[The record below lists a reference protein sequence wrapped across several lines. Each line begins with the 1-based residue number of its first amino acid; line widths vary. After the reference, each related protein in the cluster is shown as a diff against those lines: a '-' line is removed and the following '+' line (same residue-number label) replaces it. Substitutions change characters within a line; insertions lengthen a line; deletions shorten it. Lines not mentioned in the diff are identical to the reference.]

1 MARITY
7 ADKEQHHA
15 SPLPD
20 EQKWMHG
27 DANEVK
33 DSVNA
38 VYDADAAA
46 TGEVM
51 FNDGTGVGKSPDLLF
66 DGILQVGAISDV
78 GQLQLGG
85 ATDTA
90 VGTVSSNGTLTVE
103 GQDINVSAGAV
114 TTVSGVVGV
123 AINGE
128 TIVAEATN
136 GVDISAASG
145 VRILTA
151 NQPRL
156 AFDEDGAMLVS
167 EDAGT
172 AGQFIKSNGPGA
184 AASWADV
191 LASGIA
197 NTPFFYLQSGSVTG
211 IYRED
216 GENGGRPKFSL
227 ITGNPALDLSAW
239 SGTFWGVTIGGVLA
253 YRSFDDV
260 ANPTLCTTWEAVS
273 GAAPLPTTSPLY
285 GPTVQDALEQVA
297 QAFAPRERVWEGY
310 MTQDGTDL
318 PTVEVLRNTLGG
330 TPVFTYVGPGIYTA
344 TLEGAFP
351 LNKTS
356 WFLGSG
362 GGDGVIELGRCI
374 TIIPNGVGG
383 NELFVSSGV
392 LGSGEYTNGIYGA
405 YFKITVKRP

>member
-103 GQDINVSAGAV
+103 GQTVE
-114 TTVSGVVGV
+114 VSGATEVALSTGGTKRFAVGSD
-123 AINGE
+123 GE
-128 TIVAEATN
+128 YLVQ
-136 GVDISAASG
+136 G
-145 VRILTA
+145 
-151 NQPRL
+151 
-156 AFDEDGAMLVS
+156 DE
-167 EDAGT
+167 GT
-172 AGQFIKSNGPGA
+172 EGQFIKSNGPGA
-184 AASWADV
+184 AASWADI

-211 IYRED
+211 TYRED

-273 GAAPLPTTSPLY
+273 GAEPLPTTSPLY
-285 GPTVQDALEQVA
+285 GPTVQDALQQLAARVSGLLEYEALLNQTGTSAPVLSVLVNTTGATVSASRDGDGTYFIYGPFISGKTSVYMGQPVDPNNGWEA
-297 QAFAPRERVWEGY
+297 QAACVS
-310 MTQDGTDL
+310 DGIIGL
-318 PTVEVLRNTLGG
+318 Q
-330 TPVFTYVGPGIYTA
+330 TYA
-344 TLEGAFP
+344 
-351 LNKTS
+351 
-356 WFLGSG
+356 
-362 GGDGVIELGRCI
+362 
-374 TIIPNGVGG
+374 
-383 NELFVSSGV
+383 
-392 LGSGEYTNGIYGA
+392 NGIHSDDTMPTGQS
-405 YFKITVKRP
+405 ILIRTRV

>member
-33 DSVNA
+33 ESVNA

-66 DGILQVGAISDV
+66 DGILQVGAISDA

-103 GQDINVSAGAV
+103 GQTVE
-114 TTVSGVVGV
+114 VSGATEVALSTGGTKRFAVGSD
-123 AINGE
+123 GE
-128 TIVAEATN
+128 YLVQ
-136 GVDISAASG
+136 G
-145 VRILTA
+145 
-151 NQPRL
+151 
-156 AFDEDGAMLVS
+156 DE
-167 EDAGT
+167 GT
-172 AGQFIKSNGPGA
+172 DGQFIKSNGPGA

-197 NTPFFYLQSGSVTG
+197 NSPFFYLQSGSVTG
-211 IYRED
+211 TYRED

-273 GAAPLPTTSPLY
+273 GAEPLPTTSPLY

-297 QAFAPRERVWEGY
+297 ARRLTKVAILIATQNDTDPPVVDRVLANDFGVSATPSYHSVGQYSLTFTGASFTDYNATVSINKNGIPRPVGAAIITDGVVAIY
-310 MTQDGTDL
+310 TQDTSFSYSDS
-318 PTVEVLRNTLGG
+318 
-330 TPVFTYVGPGIYTA
+330 IID
-344 TLEGAFP
+344 EGV
-351 LNKTS
+351 T
-356 WFLGSG
+356 
-362 GGDGVIELGRCI
+362 I
-374 TIIPNGVGG
+374 TITQ
-383 NELFVSSGV
+383 
-392 LGSGEYTNGIYGA
+392 YQ
-405 YFKITVKRP
+405 

>member
-184 AASWADV
+184 AASWADI

-211 IYRED
+211 TYRED

-260 ANPTLCTTWEAVS
+260 PNPTLCTTWEAVS

-285 GPTVQDALEQVA
+285 GPTVQDALQQIAANVERKLVYRAYISQVGTA
-297 QAFAPRERVWEGY
+297 APTAVVQRDDFGLTWYYSSPGSYNLIGSPGDFPLGKTYYTKARVFIPDEPFGI
-310 MTQDGTDL
+310 DFD
-318 PTVEVLRNTLGG
+318 RGG
-330 TPVFTYVGPGIYTA
+330 DSVFT
-344 TLEGAFP
+344 
-351 LNKTS
+351 LNVSNQEDS
-356 WFLGSG
+356 WVS
-362 GGDGVIELGRCI
+362 EL
-374 TIIPNGVGG
+374 PV
-383 NELFVSSGV
+383 E
-392 LGSGEYTNGIYGA
+392 
-405 YFKITVKRP
+405 ITVYP

>member
-7 ADKEQHHA
+7 TDKEQHHA

-33 DSVNA
+33 ESVNA

-103 GQDINVSAGAV
+103 GQTVE
-114 TTVSGVVGV
+114 VSGATEVALSTGGTKRFAVGSD
-123 AINGE
+123 GE
-128 TIVAEATN
+128 YLVQ
-136 GVDISAASG
+136 G
-145 VRILTA
+145 
-151 NQPRL
+151 
-156 AFDEDGAMLVS
+156 DE
-167 EDAGT
+167 GT
-172 AGQFIKSNGPGA
+172 EGQFIKSNGPGA
-184 AASWADV
+184 AASWADI

-197 NTPFFYLQSGSVTG
+197 NSPFFYLQSGSVTG
-211 IYRED
+211 TYRDD

-297 QAFAPRERVWEGY
+297 QAAAGPRVYRALITQIGTSAP
-310 MTQDGTDL
+310 TAL
-318 PTVEVLRNTLGG
+318 VLENTLGG
-330 TPVFTYVGPGIYTA
+330 APSFSYDGVGIYIMDLSGLVTA
-344 TLEGAFP
+344 
-351 LNKTS
+351 NQYM
-356 WFLGSG
+356 
-362 GGDGVIELGRCI
+362 VMH
-374 TIIPNGVGG
+374 NGVLSA
-383 NELFVSSGV
+383 EEPSFFSVSTIGDIV
-392 LGSGEYTNGIYGA
+392 AMYTTQGSTLDSTDGILNAASLTILA
-405 YFKITVKRP
+405 Y